1 VTAGPMEYEAQE
13 NWKSLRTLSMNE
25 LMYVD
30 ENIKIMRNCGALR
43 IYFIYEKIGK

>member
-1 VTAGPMEYEAQE
+1 M
-13 NWKSLRTLSMNE
+13 SMNE

-43 IYFIYEKIGK
+43 IYFIYERIK